1 MNDIIPA
8 LLRHAAAADIPALEA
23 LIPLSVHGLQTGC
36 YSLAQRQAALGQVF
50 GVDTAMLHDRTYFV
64 VELEGH
70 IVGCGGWSR
79 RKTLFGGDQSCVR
92 EDGFLNP
99 ATDAA
104 RVRAFFIHPD
114 FSRRGYGSAILRR
127 CEDEMRAAGFTW
139 AVMVATL
146 AGEPLYARFGYAVEE
161 RYEVPL
167 GTDLALPVVRMS
179 KSLSL
184 T

>member
-1 MNDIIPA
+1 MNDITPA
-8 LLRHAAAADIPALEA
+8 RLRHATEADIPAMEG
-23 LIPLSVHGLQTGC
+23 LIPLSVHGLQANC
-36 YSLAQRQAALGQVF
+36 YSLAQRQAALGPVF
-50 GVDTAMLHDRTYFV
+50 GVDTAMLLDRTYFV
-64 VELEGH
+64 IELEGNV
-70 IVGCGGWSR
+70 VGCGGWSR

-92 EDGFLNP
+92 EDVFLNP

-114 FSRRGYGSAILRR
+114 FARRGYGSAILKR
-127 CEDEMRAAGFTW
+127 CEDEMRRAGFTR

-161 RYEVPL
+161 RYDVPMGGGL
-167 GTDLALPVVRMS
+167 FLPVVRMS

-184 T
+184 A